1 MSRSQNPE
9 EYRVRYSET
18 EEYVVA
24 VILMR
29 AAMAE
34 ASAKIAVMRTAILKI
49 WKIRGCIIATA

>member
-1 MSRSQNPE
+1 MI
-9 EYRVRYSET
+9 
-18 EEYVVA
+18 VA

-49 WKIRGCIIATA
+49 WKIRGCIIATV